1 MHTNVFGLPIKYAA
15 WSHQDDLPLYIAG
28 SYDFYTAYIG
38 DKRCILLIPTEALAT
53 LPSLKKQ
60 IAKIHLLWLQMRNF
74 LRMSITMTTAKL

>member
-1 MHTNVFGLPIKYAA
+1 MLTNVFGLSIKYAA

-60 IAKIHLLWLQMRNF
+60 IAKIKQIDNVPVVFELLTISKFR
-74 LRMSITMTTAKL
+74 